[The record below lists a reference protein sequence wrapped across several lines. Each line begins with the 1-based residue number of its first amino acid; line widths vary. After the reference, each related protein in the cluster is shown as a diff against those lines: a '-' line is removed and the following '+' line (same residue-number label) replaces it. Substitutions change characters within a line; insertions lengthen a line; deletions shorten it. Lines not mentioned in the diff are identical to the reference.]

1 MLMLE
6 FIAKQRGIKS
16 TEIASMLNVSPQ
28 TVYKW
33 YKTIKPVP
41 SAHLKTI
48 SKEWNVEMEVLN
60 QGVSSEIIGDIEK
73 TNIVKSVNSLLENT
87 RDFKKNI
94 QVILQPASSDKAKKN
109 YKKTILKTVSYEVL
123 GKHLTQSQIGE
134 LKEIYNGEEPQVW
147 AVKDAADGK
156 NKTQYKKISVG
167 DIALFYGDWCY
178 YSQMEV
184 TYLTESNTLGRE
196 IWGDTEYINFYFV
209 TNVTSINVPVELVN
223 KAIFPEKFSNLKDY
237 RNDLKRFRV
246 VDVIS
251 SERVL
256 DVLDID
262 VTSNLIEYTEEE
274 FKDAVMLD
282 IEGTLD
288 IVSKRASRVE
298 QGHLRKKLF
307 GKKVFSNCACCGEKL
322 PTSMLF
328 ASHIKKRSL
337 CSTDEKLN
345 TRIVMPLCK
354 FGCDTLFEDGYIGV
368 NNSGEFIHLENVNLL
383 KTTPHVKAYIDN
395 VVGNKCD
402 YWDDQTKDFF
412 QWHWTFHTE
421 NK

>member
-41 SAHLKTI
+41 LVHLNTI
-48 SKEWNVEMEVLN
+48 SKEWDVEMEVLT
-60 QGVSSEIIGDIEK
+60 QEVSSEIIGDIEK
-73 TNIVKSVNSLLENT
+73 TNTVKGVSLLLNVT
-87 RDFKKNI
+87 KNFKKPI
-94 QVILQPASSDKAKKN
+94 QVILQPASKEAKEN
-109 YKKTILKTVSYEVL
+109 YEKTILKTVSYEVL
-123 GKHLTQSQIGE
+123 EKHLNRSQIEE
-134 LKEIYNGEEPQVW
+134 LKEIYNDEEPQVW
-147 AVKDAADGK
+147 AVKDAEDGG
-156 NKTQYKKISVG
+156 NKKQYKKISVG
-167 DIALFYGDWCY
+167 DLALFYGDWHY

-196 IWGDTEYINFYFV
+196 LWGDAEYVNFYFV
-209 TNVTSINVPVELVN
+209 TNVTSIHVPVELVN
-223 KAIFPEKFSNLKDY
+223 KAISPEKYPKLKDY
-237 RNDLKRFRV
+237 RKPLLRFRV
-246 VDVIS
+246 LNAIS

-262 VTSNLIEYTEEE
+262 VTSHLIDYTEEE

-288 IVSKRASRVE
+288 VVSKRASRVE
-298 QGHLRKKLF
+298 QGYLRKKLF
-307 GKKVFSNCACCGEKL
+307 GKKVFSTCACCGEKL

-345 TRIVMPLCK
+345 TRIVIPMCK
-354 FGCDTLFEDGYIGV
+354 FGCDTLFEEGYIGV
-368 NNSGEFIHLENVNLL
+368 NDSGEFIQLENANLL
-383 KTTPHVKAYIDN
+383 KITSRISTYIDS
-395 VVGNKCD
+395 VVGNGCK
-402 YWDDQTKDFF
+402 YWDSQTEDFF
-412 QWHWTFHTE
+412 NWHLTFHE
-421 NK
+421 EK